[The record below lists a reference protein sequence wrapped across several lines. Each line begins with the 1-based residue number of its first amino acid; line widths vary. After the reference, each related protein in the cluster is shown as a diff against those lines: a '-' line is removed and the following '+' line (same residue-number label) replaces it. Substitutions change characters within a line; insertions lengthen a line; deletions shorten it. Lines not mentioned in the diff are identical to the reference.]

1 MYQYVKS
8 KKNITD
14 IQVGDKVRCL
24 RSQIE
29 DDVVGESEVL
39 EEGCVLTISKV
50 ITNKDG
56 IPEGVFYEEV
66 QTSQSYWCSSVV
78 ETFQYG
84 YLEIVDYKDIYS
96 LDDFKKDI
104 QEIQK
109 NEKLNEVPSSI
120 VSGIMLEL
128 CNEIGNEVN
137 GQIALIFSKLE
148 QLSKQENQK
157 VIEERSQLNIEKY
170 TFEDGITALENAIVE
185 KYGFSYNSDSAN
197 ISWRDL
203 GELRYKIRE
212 NPDKYLFV
220 QEEQEQER

>member
-8 KKNITD
+8 KKDIAN
-14 IQVGDKVRCL
+14 IQVGDKIRCL
-24 RSQIE
+24 RSQVE
-29 DDVVGESEVL
+29 DDVSGESEEL

-50 ITNKDG
+50 VTNKDG
-56 IPEGVFYEEV
+56 TPAGVFYEEV
-66 QTSQSYWCSSVV
+66 QTSQSYWCSSVI

-109 NEKLNEVPSSI
+109 NEKLNKVPSST
-120 VSGIMLEL
+120 VSGIILEL
-128 CNEIGNEVN
+128 YNEIGNEVN
-137 GQIALIFSKLE
+137 EQIVLIFSKLE
-148 QLSKQENQK
+148 KLLKQENQK
-157 VIEERSQLNIEKY
+157 AVEERSRLNTKRY
-170 TFEDGITALENAIVE
+170 SFEDGVMALENAIVE

-197 ISWRDL
+197 ISWRDW

>member
-14 IQVGDKVRCL
+14 IQVGDKIRYL

-29 DDVVGESEVL
+29 DDIAGESEEL
-39 EEGCVLTISKV
+39 EEGCILTISKV
-50 ITNKDG
+50 VTNKDG
-56 IPEGVFYEEV
+56 TPEGVFYEEV
-66 QTSQSYWCSSVV
+66 QTSQSYWCSSVI

-96 LDDFKKDI
+96 LDDYKKDI

-109 NEKLNEVPSSI
+109 NEKLNEAPSSI
-120 VSGIMLEL
+120 ISGIISEL
-128 CNEIGNEVN
+128 YNEIGNEVN
-137 GQIALIFSKLE
+137 GQISLIFSKLE
-148 QLSKQENQK
+148 QLLKQENQK
-157 VIEERSQLNIEKY
+157 VVEERSQLHTQKY
-170 TFEDGITALENAIVE
+170 TFEDGIMALENAIVE
-185 KYGFSYNSDSAN
+185 KYGFNYN
-197 ISWRDL
+197 RDFAVMSCGDL
-203 GELRYKIRE
+203 NRLICKVKE